1 MKITIEKIVFVWTLA
16 ALGPAA
22 LIGCQPG
29 PEDIGRMEAMEKVLR
44 EAGIDQIEKERL
56 GGRTGPWLVTLS
68 DGAVKQRA
76 VFRHV
81 DRRRPN
87 PTPDSYKYDLAAYVL
102 TKLLGVELIPPVVE
116 REIEGRKGSL
126 QVYLEKCIR
135 EKDRKRK
142 KLKPPD
148 SKAFSN
154 AIQGIRVLENLTYD
168 ECQDADD
175 LYVHLEDWRVC
186 RVDFSEAFAPVP
198 ELLPGCDLTVC
209 SRKLYEG
216 LLKLDEEALRSKLS
230 LYLNQEEIGALLV
243 RQGLII
249 EKVKILIKDVGE
261 DAVLF

>member
-1 MKITIEKIVFVWTLA
+1 MKMIIEVIALAWILA
-16 ALGPAA
+16 ALGPATLA
-22 LIGCQPG
+22 RCQRG
-29 PEDIGRMEAMEKVLR
+29 DEEVGRMETLEKVLR
-44 EAGIDQIEKERL
+44 EAGIENIEKEKL

-68 DGAVKQRA
+68 DGGVKQRA

-81 DRRRPN
+81 DRRRPHT
-87 PTPDSYKYDLAAYVL
+87 TPDSYKYDLAAYVL

-126 QVYLEKCIR
+126 QVYLENCIR

-142 KLKPPD
+142 KLEPPD

-154 AIQGIRVLENLTYD
+154 AIEGIRVLENLAYD
-168 ECQDADD
+168 ECQDTDD
-175 LYVHLEDWRVC
+175 LYIHLEDWRVC
-186 RVDFSEAFAPVP
+186 RGDFSEAFAPVP
-198 ELLPGCDLTVC
+198 ELLPGCAFSVC
-209 SRKLYEG
+209 PKKLYEG
-216 LLKLDEEALRSKLS
+216 LLKLDEETLRSKLS

-249 EKVKILIKDVGE
+249 EKVNILIKEKGE